1 MSASVTPPPFTT
13 SVTTTTSPA
22 TSQATITTS
31 PATPPA
37 TITTDPA
44 SPCFERVLLSS
55 QQGID
60 CQAFVLTAS
69 DMGLPSTT
77 AIRVEQTLLV
87 GGKQQGSRLITLTV
101 GDKVLRIIPTRGMA
115 ILDASRN
122 GVRFGW
128 DSPVT
133 EVVHPQFVNQEASG
147 GIGWL
152 DGFNEMLVRCG
163 YQWAGHPGQDGD
175 EFLTLHGRIQN
186 TPADEI
192 ILRVEQHAPY
202 RVSLCGRVDE
212 KRFKFTNF
220 ELHTELSLTPDE
232 PWIHIQDRLLNKGSY
247 AREYQAIY
255 HNNFGT
261 PVLEAGAR
269 LYVPVAELSPFN
281 EYAAS
286 GLADWNRI
294 PAPSAGFDEMVFNIR
309 PLADEEGFSHA
320 LLHNADGKRGIE
332 VSYHTSTLPVLT
344 LWKNTDTPEQGY
356 VVGIEPGT
364 SFAYNRS
371 YQRLLG
377 LVPTIGAGES
387 RKFSVRFGLLTAEAE
402 VSNSRERIEALQ
414 GKQVA
419 EIHPAPL
426 VRR

>member
-1 MSASVTPPPFTT
+1 MPASVTTTPFTP

-22 TSQATITTS
+22 AIT
-31 PATPPA
+31 AA
-37 TITTDPA
+37 PA
-44 SPCFERVLLSS
+44 SPCFEQVLLSS

-60 CQAFVLTAS
+60 CQAFVLTAT
-69 DMGLPSTT
+69 DMGLPATV
-77 AIRVEQTLLV
+77 AIRVEQTLLM

-101 GDKVLRIIPTRGMA
+101 GDKVLRIVPTRGMA
-115 ILDASRN
+115 ILDASRH

-186 TPADEI
+186 TPADEVI
-192 ILRVEQHAPY
+192 MRVEQQAPY

-220 ELHTELSLTPDE
+220 ELHTELSLTPGE

-269 LYVPVAELSPFN
+269 VYIPVAELSPFN

-286 GLADWNRI
+286 GLADWNRM
-294 PAPSAGFDEMVFNIR
+294 PAASAGFDEMVFNIR
-309 PLADEEGFSHA
+309 PLADEQGFSHA
-320 LLHNADGKRGIE
+320 LLQNADGKRGIE

-344 LWKNTDTPEQGY
+344 LWKNTDTTEQGY

-371 YQRLLG
+371 YQRPLG

-387 RKFSVRFGLLTAEAE
+387 RRFSVRFGLLTGETE
-402 VSNSRERIEALQ
+402 VSRSRERIEALQ
-414 GKQVA
+414 DKQVA
-419 EIHPAPL
+419 DIHSDPL
-426 VRR
+426 LRL